1 MSKRFL
7 SSMLVLLFFMGAT
20 SMFTS
25 CKDYDDDIK
34 DLQEQIDK
42 NAKAIDQINSLVTD
56 GSVISDVRKVA
67 DGIEVVMANGKT
79 YTITNGTNATVWTI
93 GDDGY
98 WYKDGQKT
106 NYYAIGKDGANG
118 INGTNG
124 SNGTNGTNGKDGKD
138 GKDGIYYVP
147 NPETGCWD
155 IYNGDGTL
163 KEKTNISWKASNAGE
178 ITAVKDG
185 SDLKLYNVR
194 TSNGYENFSV
204 ALSNVL
210 RGLVFEPFDYVDGV
224 PAIRI
229 QSFAYNPLIEKNKNF
244 KQDIT
249 KKIEEYTAST
259 NTTYKSVEKY
269 VTYHVNPANANEDD
283 LKKLKF
289 VVKAN
294 DNFLVTRHNAPATG
308 DFDAEAEFA
317 SFKDGILTVKVV
329 VRGLPATDDFISVVA
344 LQTTREDG
352 ENVTSD
358 YATVYKDRNISDFHI
373 ADKARWNSNSKED
386 YHFRRV
392 IFTQDNCPKTGNQ
405 YPVYYNEDQDGE
417 SCDITMK
424 WDDKNFK
431 VKDYVMAHWYGEA
444 CSPADIEKQLGFTWK
459 FELVKNFI
467 IGSNGTDQAEYVNF
481 DETTTLLTVKDVYG
495 TSAID
500 RTPVIRVTV
509 WDGKNLVKVAY
520 IKVKIARMA
529 EPMVNL
535 EETFVF
541 GDAFAFHCN
550 QDSYSVNYDY
560 KDFSIQV
567 LNAHGMSK
575 DEFHTLYPKSY
586 DINYTG
592 DVGHVVEQKDWL
604 DGTEEGTHVLVWTI
618 SNDDLWKYAG
628 KTVTNRYRYMTD
640 NEDYYFDIILTA
652 KIKDIQ
658 KTYDIS
664 EKGGN
669 GKYIDNF
676 WFDNY
681 AYTKFNVNVPN
692 PENST
697 DNTKCIFDVDMNT
710 LFESANGTIKIDTK
724 NEFTMTG
731 IHYFFCGAHT
741 SIPVGGKNYSF
752 SVNNNGTELWYGNHK
767 IAWLENPAVNN
778 KFTYNKNDDVAKQLL
793 NTGDMKVYIGAK
805 GLFCGKYE
813 VNLTFRGADHFVAK
827 VLRPVTLAGNN
838 KTDDYFIDGVDYG
851 EAHSYVNVDKFL
863 NRLVDWRDRDFANHP
878 SFWEY
883 YGPFTCTFHT
893 NSAVCNL
900 KVDGNTAWKPIPS
913 TIDFR
918 YEPSPWRGMSNR
930 FGWLTYLNNGAN
942 VDEDFYIKVDLDINY
957 GWGTYTIE
965 GVEILVQSTKNT
977 PAS

>member
-1 MSKRFL
+1 MIKRFL
-7 SSMLVLLFFMGAT
+7 SSMLVLLFFVGAA

-34 DLQEQIDK
+34 NLQEQIDK

-67 DGIEVVMANGKT
+67 DGIEVVMANGKI

-98 WYKDGQKT
+98 WYKDGEKT

-124 SNGTNGTNGKDGKD
+124 TNGTNGKD

-163 KEKTNISWKASNAGE
+163 KESTNISWRAANNE

-185 SDLKLYNVR
+185 AELKLFNVR

-210 RGLVFEPFDYVDGV
+210 RGFVFEAKNYVDGV
-224 PAIRI
+224 PAILI
-229 QSFAYNPLIEKNKNF
+229 QSYEYHPMIEKNKNF

-249 KKIEEYTAST
+249 KKIEEYST
-259 NTTYKSVEKY
+259 STDTKYKNKKTI
-269 VTYHVNPANANEDD
+269 VTYHVNPSNANVED
-283 LKKLKF
+283 LQNLRF
-289 VVKAN
+289 VVQAN
-294 DNFLVTRHNAPATG
+294 DPYYRTRAPKRGNATS
-308 DFDAEAEFA
+308 DFDAEAKFV
-317 SFKDGILTVKVV
+317 SFDNKTGIMKVEV
-329 VRGLPATDDFISVVA
+329 LVHGLPATDEKISVIA

-358 YATVYKDRNISDFHI
+358 YATVYKDGNIADFHI
-373 ADKARWNSNSKED
+373 ADRARWNANPRND

-392 IFTQDNCPKTGNQ
+392 IFSQDNCPKTGNEH
-405 YPVYYNEDQDGE
+405 PVYYNEDQDGE

-424 WDDKNFK
+424 WDDKNFR
-431 VKDYVMAHWYGEA
+431 VKDYVMAHWYGNNCDGAQMSE
-444 CSPADIEKQLGFTWK
+444 ITEMLGFTWK

-467 IGSNGTDQAEYVNF
+467 IGSNGTDQAEYVDF
-481 DETTTLLTVKDVYG
+481 DEETTLLTVKDKYG

-509 WDGKNLVKVAY
+509 LDGNTVVKVAY

-529 EPMVNL
+529 EPMINL

-550 QDSYSVNYDY
+550 QDGYTVKYDY

-567 LNAHGMSK
+567 LAKHNMSK
-575 DEFHTLYPKSY
+575 DEFHTIYPKSY
-586 DINYTG
+586 DINWTG
-592 DVGHVVEQKDWL
+592 DVGTVVEKIDWL
-604 DGTEEGTHVLVWTI
+604 DQTEEGTHVLEWTI

-628 KTVTNRYRYMTD
+628 KTVTNRYRYMTAG
-640 NEDYYFDIILTA
+640 EDYFFDIILSA
-652 KIKDIQ
+652 KINDIQ
-658 KTYDIS
+658 KTYDVNVN
-664 EKGGN
+664 GN
-669 GKYIDNF
+669 GKYVDNF

-692 PENST
+692 PENTT

-710 LFESANGTIKIDTK
+710 LFETANGAIKINTK

-741 SIPVGGKNYSF
+741 SMTIGGKNYSF

-767 IAWLENPAVNN
+767 IAWLENPTVNN
-778 KFTYNKNDDVAKQLL
+778 KFTYNKNDNVAKQLL

-813 VNLTFRGADHFVAK
+813 VNITFRGADHFVAK

-851 EAHSYVNVDKFL
+851 EAHSYVDCDKFL

-883 YGPFTCTFHT
+883 YGPFSCNFHT

-900 KVDGNTAWKPIPS
+900 KVEGNNAWKPIPS

-918 YEPSPWRGMSNR
+918 YEPSPWHGMNNR

-977 PAS
+977 PAP